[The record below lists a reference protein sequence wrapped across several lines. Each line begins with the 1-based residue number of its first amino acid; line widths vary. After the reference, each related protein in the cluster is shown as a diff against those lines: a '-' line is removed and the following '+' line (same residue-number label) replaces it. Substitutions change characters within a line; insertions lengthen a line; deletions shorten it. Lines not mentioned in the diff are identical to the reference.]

1 MGNCQCCSDMV
12 VQDEERQ
19 TFSANKHEK
28 SPVVSKLPVY
38 PPPLNLNKRFSSSV
52 GEEGKH
58 ERLSHLEV
66 KKHMWINEMELKEIR
81 AVQDLELE
89 TWQTNTDTQVL
100 FEAVDELQ
108 TGSDE
113 MEVEE
118 GCVLGAGRI
127 EQEETKQA

>member
-28 SPVVSKLPVY
+28 SPVVSKLTVY
-38 PPPLNLNKRFSSSV
+38 PPPLNLHKRFSSSV
-52 GEEGKH
+52 GEEGNH

-89 TWQTNTDTQVL
+89 TWQTNPDTQVL

-113 MEVEE
+113 MEVEDN
-118 GCVLGAGRI
+118 CVLGSGRI
-127 EQEETKQA
+127 TQEEVKEA